1 MRICKSFF
9 FRNLFAI
16 LGENVAESKEY
27 MELLKQKNW
36 KRQETWTRES
46 QFIWLQSD
54 SWNDSNL
61 SLTIEFWSIKISAY
75 SIQTYA

>member
-27 MELLKQKNW
+27 MELLKQKN
-36 KRQETWTRES
+36 
-46 QFIWLQSD
+46 
-54 SWNDSNL
+54 
-61 SLTIEFWSIKISAY
+61 
-75 SIQTYA
+75 